1 MEQSLLAASSG
12 INANQTWLDAI
23 GNNIANSNTT
33 SYKQEEVGFSDLL
46 AEQLTPAAAPTAT
59 NGGLNPASVG
69 AGVQVGTVV
78 EDQTQGS
85 IQQTNVPTDLAIQGG
100 GYLVASQG
108 GQVFYTRD
116 GQLSVDAT
124 GQLTAPNGALIQG
137 WEASSS
143 GAINTNAPLTNLTI
157 PTAATLPA
165 TATSAITLGGNLPA
179 GGTSPVSFTYNAYDS
194 LGDPVPVTV
203 TFTPST
209 TTPDT
214 WTMQATVPSS
224 SGTPT
229 NLFSAAP
236 TVTFSSSGTLK
247 SISGVT
253 ANSNGSYTVPV
264 TTMPGAPYQFAT
276 GATLSIDF
284 PAPSSSQ
291 AVTQDAGSQS
301 VQGTSQNGSAAGTL
315 ESYSIG
321 GNGIITGSFSNGQT
335 QSIGQIALAT
345 FPNAQGLLSTGNL
358 MYQVSANSGQP
369 NVTTPGSGKAGTLI
383 GGALEASNVNL
394 SAQLTDLIVA
404 QEAYQANS
412 KVITT
417 SDTAIQSLLQV
428 P

>member
-12 INANQTWLDAI
+12 INATQTWLDAI

-33 SYKQEEVGFSDLL
+33 SYKEEEVGFSDLL
-46 AEQLTPAAAPTAT
+46 AEQLTSAAAPTAT
-59 NGGLNPASVG
+59 SGGLNPASVG
-69 AGVQVGTVV
+69 AGVEVGTVA

-85 IQQTNVPTDLAIQGG
+85 IQQTNVPTDLAIQGN
-100 GYLVASQG
+100 GYLVTSQG
-108 GQVFYTRD
+108 GQAFYTRD
-116 GQLSVDAT
+116 GQLSVDGT
-124 GQLTAPNGALIQG
+124 GQLTAPNGSLVQG
-137 WEASSS
+137 WEASAS
-143 GAINTNAPLTNLTI
+143 GVINTSAPLTDVTI

-165 TATSAITLGGNLPA
+165 TATSDITLGGNLPA

-194 LGDPVPVTV
+194 LGDPVPVTF

-209 TTPDT
+209 STPDT

-229 NLFSAAP
+229 PLFSTPP
-236 TVTFSSSGTLK
+236 TLTFSSGGSLQ

-253 ANSNGSYTVPV
+253 ANSDGSYSVPV
-264 TTMPGAPYQFAT
+264 STMPGAPYQFAT
-276 GATLSIDF
+276 GAKLSIDF
-284 PAPSSSQ
+284 PAPTSSQ

-301 VQGTSQNGSAAGTL
+301 IEGTNQNGSAAGTL

-335 QSIGQIALAT
+335 QSIGQIAIAT
-345 FPNAQGLLSTGNL
+345 FANPQGLVSTGNL
-358 MYQVSANSGQP
+358 MYQASANSGQA
-369 NVTTPGSGKAGTLI
+369 NVTTPGSGKAGTLV

-394 SAQLTDLIVA
+394 SGQLTDLIVA

-417 SDTAIQSLLQV
+417 SDNAIQSLLQV